1 MLKSF
6 YEYFGLDELIEFK
19 AFKKL
24 AIFIAVEY
32 LVFAII
38 MLAW

>member
-1 MLKSF
+1 MLKDF
-6 YEYFGLDELIEFK
+6 YEYFGLDELIKFE

-24 AIFIAVEY
+24 AIFIAIEY
-32 LVFAII
+32 ALFTII

>member
-1 MLKSF
+1 MLKTI
-6 YEYFGLDELIEFK
+6 YDWFGLDEFIKFE

-32 LVFAII
+32 ALFTII

>member
-1 MLKSF
+1 MLKTI
-6 YEYFGLDELIEFK
+6 YDWFGLDEFIKFK
-19 AFKKL
+19 SFKKL

-32 LVFAII
+32 LAFAIV